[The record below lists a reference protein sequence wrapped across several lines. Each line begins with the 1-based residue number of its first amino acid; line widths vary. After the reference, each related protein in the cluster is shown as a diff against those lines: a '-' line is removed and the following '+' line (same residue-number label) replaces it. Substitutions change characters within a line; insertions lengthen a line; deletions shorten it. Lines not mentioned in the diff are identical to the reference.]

1 MSEIPMNI
9 KRVLNEF
16 NGELKI
22 IEKMTIEDLD
32 AMLLEESNE

>member
-9 KRVLNEF
+9 KRVLNSF

-22 IEKMTIEDLD
+22 IEKMTIKDLD
-32 AMLLEESNE
+32 EMLLEEYDE